1 MPGVKASL
9 IVAVIF
15 TSIFTSSIFAA
26 YFLNTDF
33 GNVNVQEV
41 SIASEHGQV
50 EGLLYKPRYA
60 SSVNPQPA
68 VVLAH
73 GISGAKQFLSG
84 IALELARNGIVALTI
99 DLLGHGG
106 SDGKV
111 ADGQEDP
118 TFGMLA
124 AVRYL
129 EAHTFVDTQRV
140 GLAGHSLGAGAARA
154 TAVAHGK
161 ISATVLIGGGFGSMV
176 AGSAYGAINSTFPE
190 NLLVAIGKY
199 DVLFN
204 LDELRREVLPAVF
217 GINEEVVSST
227 IYGSI
232 SSGSAR
238 KLITPA
244 TTHLFEPIDP
254 VVTSEAVQWF
264 VNALKPNDSNGNRQ
278 AITNMTYTYRDLV
291 ILVGLIALFAL
302 VLSLSSLALSL
313 LHYPAKE
320 LSAQQR
326 PVTMSLA
333 DWKVLVL
340 WGGLSLIL
348 FFPLV
353 FVGFAVNIPPV
364 IFGASIAWWTLGVAV
379 VGLLVLM
386 LLSRR
391 SKRKSNIRWIILRA
405 FDFQGVAI
413 ALVLF
418 VLLYALSIAAEALLV
433 LDLGIIAPFF
443 RLLTPAS
450 RVSVFFML
458 IPFFLVHFTVE
469 GLFLHVL
476 RQPTPR
482 RRGFRDNLFDLVRTI
497 GLKVGPYSAVII
509 LQYFPLVLF
518 GVQVFPGFVAFL
530 NEFWWLLV
538 PIFAISTACSWWFYR
553 ITSRIGIGVV
563 FNALVFAVIA
573 AGLFPF

>member
-1 MPGVKASL
+1 MPEIKASL

-15 TSIFTSSIFAA
+15 ASIFTSSIVVA

-33 GNVNVQEV
+33 GNVSVQEV
-41 SIASEHGQV
+41 SVASEHGQV
-50 EGLLYKPRYA
+50 EGLLYRPSHA
-60 SSVNPQPA
+60 SSAAPQPA

-73 GISGAKQFLSG
+73 GISGSRQFLSG
-84 IALELARNGIVALTI
+84 IALELARNGIVAFTI

-129 EAHTFVDTQRV
+129 EAQTFVNTSRV
-140 GLAGHSLGAGAARA
+140 GLSGHSLGAGAARA
-154 TAVAHGK
+154 TAVTHGK
-161 ISATVLIGGGFGSMV
+161 IRATVLIGGGFGSMV
-176 AGSAYGAINSTFPE
+176 AGSAYGTLNSTFPQ

-204 LDELRREVLPAVF
+204 LDELRREILPSVF
-217 GINEEVVSST
+217 GTNEGVVSDT
-227 IYGSI
+227 VYGSI
-232 SSGSAR
+232 SDGFAR

-278 AITNMTYTYRDLV
+278 SITNMNYPYRDLA
-291 ILVGLIALFAL
+291 ILIGLIALFAL
-302 VLSLSSLALSL
+302 VLSLSPLALSF
-313 LHYPAKE
+313 LHYPSKE
-320 LSAQQR
+320 LSARQG

-348 FFPLV
+348 FFPMV

-364 IFGASIAWWTLGVAV
+364 IFGASIAWWTFGVAV
-379 VGLLVLM
+379 IGLLVLM

-405 FDFQGVAI
+405 FDFQGVAT

-418 VLLYALSIAAEALLV
+418 VLLYTLSIVAEALLV
-433 LDLGIIAPFF
+433 LDLGIIIPFF

-450 RVSVFFML
+450 RVSIFFML
-458 IPFFLVHFTVE
+458 IPFFLVYFTVE

-476 RQPTPR
+476 RQPTPNGR
-482 RRGFRDNLFDLVRTI
+482 SFRSDLSDLTRTV
-497 GLKVGPYSAVII
+497 GLKVGPYLAVII
-509 LQYFPLVLF
+509 LQYSPLVLF
-518 GVQVFPGFVAFL
+518 GVQVFPSFAAFL
-530 NEFWWLLV
+530 NEFWWLLA
-538 PIFAISTACSWWFYR
+538 PIFAISTACSWWFFR